1 MRLSKFVE
9 KYTGTKIDYDNAY
22 GPQCVDLFRTYC
34 SEVLNIPH
42 TGAVN
47 GAKDLWLK
55 YDVLELEQ
63 GYFYQIEPK
72 EDGLGGD
79 VAIWGESS
87 SNPFGHVAIV
97 LEDRGNVLKCFSQD
111 GLSDNPF
118 ADIIFL
124 RKDNLLGYLRP
135 NIFTEIIL

>member
-9 KYTGTKIDYDNAY
+9 KYAGTKVDYDNSY
-22 GPQCVDLFRTYC
+22 GPQCVDLFRAYC

-55 YDVLELEQ
+55 YDVLELEKK
-63 GYFYQIEPK
+63 YFYNCKSE
-72 EDGLGGD
+72 ELGLYGD
-79 VAIWGESS
+79 VAIWGASG

-97 LEDRGNVLKCFSQD
+97 LEDRKNILKCFSQD

-135 NIFTEIIL
+135 NIIELVL